1 MRITFLTNL
10 DLASNVALNLLLPAL
25 STAHDLELMCS
36 SSVGK
41 PSTHPELAALT
52 FLEQTLP
59 NDLIFPMVDTQKNTG
74 ELLTFH
80 GLERYL
86 TSPMRVLNAPNSEQ
100 GLRLLSDK
108 TPELMIS
115 IRYGKILRNKAL
127 SIPDLGVLN
136 LHSGK
141 LPDYRGVMATF
152 RAMLAQEQELFST
165 LHWIDDDTIDT
176 GRVISVQ
183 GHRRAAIGCY
193 LSNTLSLYPA
203 GCRAI
208 INAVNALEDGE
219 DLPNLASGGPG
230 NYYSFPDEETIRDFL
245 STGYQWGGA
254 KFLSELYSRYLPPN
268 IQYTTQL
275 TL

>member
-1 MRITFLTNL
+1 MRITLLTNL
-10 DLASNVALNLLLPAL
+10 DLASNIALNLLLPAL
-25 STAHDLELMCS
+25 SDAHDLELMCS

-41 PSTHPELAALT
+41 PSTHPELAALR

-59 NDLIFPMVDTQKNTG
+59 NDLLFPMVDTQKNTG

-80 GLERYL
+80 GLGRYL
-86 TSPMRVLNAPNSEQ
+86 ASPMRVLNAPNSEK
-100 GLRLLSDK
+100 GLRLLSDT

-115 IRYGKILRNKAL
+115 IRYGKILGSKAL

-141 LPDYRGVMATF
+141 LPNYRGVMATF

-183 GHRRAAIGCY
+183 GHRRDTVGCY
-193 LSNTLSLYPA
+193 LSNTLSVYPA
-203 GCRAI
+203 GCRAVV
-208 INAVNALEDGE
+208 NAVETLGKGE
-219 DLPNLASGGPG
+219 ELPNLASNGPG
-230 NYYSFPDEETIRDFL
+230 NYYSFPDEETIRHFFSTKYQWAGAEFL
-245 STGYQWGGA
+245 SD
-254 KFLSELYSRYLPPN
+254 LYSRYLPPLP
-268 IQYTTQL
+268 TQEL
-275 TL
+275 S

>member
-1 MRITFLTNL
+1 MRITLLTNL

-41 PSTHPELAALT
+41 PSTHPELAALR

-59 NDLIFPMVDTQKNTG
+59 NDLLFPMVDTQKNAG
-74 ELLTFH
+74 ELLTFQ

-86 TSPMRVLNAPNSEQ
+86 ASPMRVLNAPNSEH
-100 GLRLLSDK
+100 GVRLLSDT

-115 IRYGKILRNKAL
+115 IRYGKILRSKAL

-193 LSNTLSLYPA
+193 LSNTLSLYP
-203 GCRAI
+203 G
-208 INAVNALEDGE
+208 
-219 DLPNLASGGPG
+219 LPGYRQRRQCSGRRRGLAKSRKRRTRQLLLISG
-230 NYYSFPDEETIRDFL
+230 
-245 STGYQWGGA
+245 
-254 KFLSELYSRYLPPN
+254 
-268 IQYTTQL
+268 
-275 TL
+275 